1 MAANPMAN
9 RSAALAGAAQA
20 LNKPK
25 MPGGD
30 FRQNLAGATGNTI
43 QGAHGGTQQLGM
55 AAQKRLEAA
64 GTAMKP
70 APSIPMPPVKQP
82 MPMPGGDPTSMAK
95 PLPGFNPGQMT
106 PPIFAGGQ
114 QPGQPPVDQKP
125 DIMGVLGSDRKP
137 VFNSGAQQGVQGPGG
152 SDQDQMQSGGGL
164 MSGEQQMMDRL
175 HGQMGG
181 ASPGTIGQINGLPG
195 QISVGPGGI
204 PSNGFIGGP
213 GDKPF
218 GGALPGFGGAPGVHG
233 VPGGPDG
240 GIMHMPGGP
249 GQISIHG
256 SPGGLPTKPMADP
269 GNPDVWSRIAGGP
282 GAGGVF
288 RAKRDP
294 MAGMGPGP
302 NGTQLDF

>member
-70 APSIPMPPVKQP
+70 PPAPSIPMPPVKGP
-82 MPMPGGDPTSMAK
+82 NMAGGGLNPDATSMAK

-114 QPGQPPVDQKP
+114 QGPDMPTIDMPG
-125 DIMGVLGSDRKP
+125 SKP
-137 VFNSGAQQGVQGPGG
+137 VFNPGAQQGIQGPGG
-152 SDQDQMQSGGGL
+152 SDQDQMQGG
-164 MSGEQQMMDRL
+164 SPQQQMMDKLRSVV
-175 HGQMGG
+175 GGSGPMGDWHP
-181 ASPGTIGQINGLPG
+181 PGGGPAIGGMPLPG
-195 QISVGPGGI
+195 A
-204 PSNGFIGGP
+204 P

-218 GGALPGFGGAPGVHG
+218 GPLPGFGGAPGVHAM
-233 VPGGPDG
+233 PGAPDG
-240 GIMHMPGGP
+240 GILSMPGGP
-249 GQISIHG
+249 GQISLHG
-256 SPGGLPTKPMADP
+256 SPMGPGMQTKPMP
-269 GNPDVWSRIAGGP
+269 GGIGDVRPDGQHPIDVWGKIAGGGMGRRTP
-282 GAGGVF
+282 VQN
-288 RAKRDP
+288 DP
-294 MAGMGPGP
+294 MQGLAPGMGA
-302 NGTQLDF
+302 F